1 MRTERRK
8 LMAGEMLPVGYQR
21 LEYISNKSKHAY
33 IEITSLAIDNTTK
46 WYFDYALSS
55 GNNIFKANFSYWIS
69 LNNFVMINITDSN
82 FLLKSEINVP
92 YNKRTRAE
100 IDLQNRIY
108 TQIIDGKTYTA
119 KLANTSLLD
128 TNRFTFMYING
139 MYNPFGKI
147 YGIKVM
153 NSGNIIF
160 HAVPAKRKS
169 DGAIGMLDI
178 VDVRFYTSPN
188 GVAFTGGV
196 KFRTIL
202 TAFLE
207 PAVTERRAA

>member
-8 LMAGEMLPVGYQR
+8 LMTAGDLLPAGYQR
-21 LEYISNKSKHAY
+21 LEYISNESKHAY
-33 IEITSLAIDNTTK
+33 IGITSLAINNTTK

-69 LNNFVMINITDSN
+69 SNNFVMINITDSN

-100 IDLQNRIY
+100 IDLSNRIY
-108 TQIIDGKTYTA
+108 TQTIDGKTYTA
-119 KLANTSLLD
+119 KLANTSLSD

-139 MYNPFGKI
+139 MFNPFGKI

-160 HAVPAKRKS
+160 YAVPAKRKS

-178 VDVRFYTSPN
+178 VGVRFYTSPN
-188 GVAFTGGV
+188 GVAFTGG
-196 KFRTIL
+196 
-202 TAFLE
+202 
-207 PAVTERRAA
+207 